1 MSFPFVLIWATQMLF
16 SKTQGEVTTVANV
29 NAVPG
34 LPFTLSCNVSTATGE
49 RVRQV
54 RWLDPGG
61 QVLTAYEPGDP
72 PAVSLGRPDVRL
84 SPGLP
89 HAASAVTVATA
100 GPAHQGCY
108 VCEFHV
114 YPGGRQQ
121 GRTCLTLTATVLL
134 EGGGMAL
141 SGGVARLRCLYSGD
155 PAGVRQV
162 LWSRRGRGGGGD
174 PTPLGSY
181 SGGGGALVGAALGG
195 RGQLS
200 ASPGESRLTLQ
211 PVGPQDE
218 ACYTCQLHT
227 FPQGRLQG
235 STCLVVY
242 EPALTETTPE
252 ELTPTEA
259 KKYEI
264 SDKIRFCSNP
274 VGLLDQRF
282 YNPVGLLDQR
292 FYNPVGL
299 LDQRSYNPVGL
310 LDQRFYNP
318 VGLLDQRFYNPV
330 GLLDQRFYN
339 PVGLLDQRSYNPV
352 GLLDQR
358 SYNPVGLLDQRSYN
372 PVGLLDQRFYN
383 PVGLLDQ
390 RSYNPVGLLDQ
401 RSYNPVGLLDHGVT
415 RVV

>member
-1 MSFPFVLIWATQMLF
+1 MSFPFILIWATQMLF
-16 SKTQGEVTTVANV
+16 SKTQGEVTTAANV
-29 NAVPG
+29 NAIPG

-72 PAVSLGRPDVRL
+72 PTVSLGRPDVWL
-84 SPGLP
+84 SPRLP
-89 HAASAVTVATA
+89 HAASAITVATA

-114 YPGGRQQ
+114 YPSGRQQ

-134 EGGGMAL
+134 EGGGVAL
-141 SGGVARLRCLYSGD
+141 SGGVARLLCLYSGD

-162 LWSRRGRGGGGD
+162 LWSRRGRGGGD

-181 SGGGGALVGAALGG
+181 SVGGGALVGAALGG

-211 PVGPQDE
+211 PLEPQDE

-242 EPALTETTPE
+242 VLPDP
-252 ELTPTEA
+252 ELTSVSRSSGLVEANCTTLSRPASNITWSVAGDNHTLGPPTVS
-259 KKYEI
+259 YEQQGGGTTRVTSTLLVQSELLQQLSVKCLI
-264 SDKIRFCSNP
+264 HHP
-274 VGLLDQRF
+274 GLDQPLSLTLSGEVRAGQG
-282 YNPVGLLDQR
+282 VVVAVAVASVSLVLL
-292 FYNPVGL
+292 L
-299 LDQRSYNPVGL
+299 LLCVCL
-310 LDQRFYNP
+310 C
-318 VGLLDQRFYNPV
+318 
-330 GLLDQRFYN
+330 
-339 PVGLLDQRSYNPV
+339 
-352 GLLDQR
+352 
-358 SYNPVGLLDQRSYN
+358 
-372 PVGLLDQRFYN
+372 
-383 PVGLLDQ
+383 
-390 RSYNPVGLLDQ
+390 
-401 RSYNPVGLLDHGVT
+401 
-415 RVV
+415 RVFFCKGD